1 MELRIPSVEQLRT
14 IYDRDLKEA
23 FPTAELKPLRN
34 IEKSW
39 AEGWYKPYCLFD
51 GDNIVGEAFLWLGH
65 PGWALLDYLCVSSI
79 RRNGGV
85 GASILEKLR
94 EREADT
100 VIFGESEAPEDAPDP
115 EMARRRLGFYARCG
129 LRTAGY
135 DTEMFG
141 VHYKTL
147 YLAGGPVDDA
157 ALMEEHRFVYEN
169 TFSADNLAYFS
180 CKQLDIELYTDKKQP
195 ELEEQVESVL
205 SQHEIY
211 YTKTETFIDSEELY
225 EVLYEMEV

>member
-129 LRTAGY
+129 AVDVGWTEHLFDAWFRVLVLPCGRTTPDAETTVQG
-135 DTEMFG
+135 
-141 VHYKTL
+141 
-147 YLAGGPVDDA
+147 LADCYRRTISPTQWQKHVQFFAPDG
-157 ALMEEHRFVYEN
+157 
-169 TFSADNLAYFS
+169 
-180 CKQLDIELYTDKKQP
+180 
-195 ELEEQVESVL
+195 SVCG
-205 SQHEIY
+205 
-211 YTKTETFIDSEELY
+211 
-225 EVLYEMEV
+225 

>member
-100 VIFGESEAPEDAPDP
+100 VIFGESEIPGCAPDP
-115 EMARRRLGFYARCG
+115 AMAERRLGFYARSG
-129 LRTAGY
+129 ARTAGY

-141 VHYKTL
+141 VPYKTL
-147 YLAGGPVDDA
+147 YWAAGDVDEA
-157 ALMEEHRFVYEN
+157 ALMEEHRFVYAS
-169 TFSADNLAYFS
+169 TFAP
-180 CKQLDIELYTDKKQP
+180 DKFARYVRIPFDPQAGP
-195 ELEEQVESVL
+195 GERVEW
-205 SQHEIY
+205 QQ
-211 YTKTETFIDSEELY
+211 
-225 EVLYEMEV
+225 

>member
-1 MELRIPSVEQLRT
+1 MEMRFPTEQQLEAVYDRELRR
-14 IYDRDLKEA
+14 A
-23 FPTAELKPLRN
+23 FPASELKPLRAMLRLM
-34 IEKSW
+34 ER
-39 AEGWYKPYCLFD
+39 GRYKPYCLFD
-51 GDNIVGEAFLWLGH
+51 GEEIAGTAFLWLGH

-94 EREADT
+94 EREAGT

-147 YLAGGPVDDA
+147 YLAGGPVDDT

-169 TFSADNLAYFS
+169 TFSADKYHKYVRIPFDPKAAPGP
-180 CKQLDIELYTDKKQP
+180 KVPWQQ
-195 ELEEQVESVL
+195 
-205 SQHEIY
+205 
-211 YTKTETFIDSEELY
+211 
-225 EVLYEMEV
+225 

>member
-94 EREADT
+94 EREAGT

-115 EMARRRLGFYARCG
+115 EMASAKKGGSSSGKAR
-129 LRTAGY
+129 
-135 DTEMFG
+135 
-141 VHYKTL
+141 
-147 YLAGGPVDDA
+147 
-157 ALMEEHRFVYEN
+157 
-169 TFSADNLAYFS
+169 
-180 CKQLDIELYTDKKQP
+180 
-195 ELEEQVESVL
+195 
-205 SQHEIY
+205 
-211 YTKTETFIDSEELY
+211 
-225 EVLYEMEV
+225 